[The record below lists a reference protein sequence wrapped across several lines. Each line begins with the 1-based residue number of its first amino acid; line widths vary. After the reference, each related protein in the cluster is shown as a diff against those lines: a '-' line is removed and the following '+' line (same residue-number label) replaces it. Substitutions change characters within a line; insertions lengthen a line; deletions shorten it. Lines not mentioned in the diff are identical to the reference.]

1 MGARGRGR
9 VICLVSGVCPR
20 GVYAR
25 MRLLEL
31 SIVRVCEGQLYR
43 ERTAPPLSGESRL
56 YFLREIEGA
65 RWRRHAIHADAE

>member
-1 MGARGRGR
+1 MGGSWERARL
-9 VICLVSGVCPR
+9 CLVSGVCPR

-31 SIVRVCEGQLYR
+31 SMVRVCEGQLYR